1 MLIFFNFLIS
11 MYSNNNICKKGLLT
25 LVLFLFSTIFVKAQ
39 ENKSDFWEHV
49 RFGGGL
55 GLNITSGLFSA
66 TVAPSGIYQ
75 FNDKLAIGLG
85 LNATFNNQR
94 GVSKSTILGGSVIGL
109 YNIFREL
116 QLSAEFEQLNVN
128 RKFDVTLNRP
138 KNNYWIPALYFGA
151 GYRQGN
157 FTIGVRYDVLHDENR
172 SVFIDAWA
180 PFVRFYF

>member
-1 MLIFFNFLIS
+1 
-11 MYSNNNICKKGLLT
+11 MYVNNNISKKHLLILT
-25 LVLFLFSTIFVKAQ
+25 LFLLSTILVAAQ
-39 ENKSDFWEHV
+39 DKKSDFWEHV

-55 GLNITSGLFSA
+55 GLNITNGFFSA

-75 FNDKLAIGLG
+75 FNNKLALGLG

-109 YNIFREL
+109 YNVFREL

-128 RKFDVTLNRP
+128 RTFNSNLNLA
-138 KNNYWIPALYFGA
+138 NDNFWIPALYFGA

-157 FTIGVRYDVLHDENR
+157 FTVGVRYDVLHDQNR
-172 SVFIDAWA
+172 SVALDAWV